1 LAWLIPQTGI
11 LAGLFVPMPVPTVI
25 WIIAQ
30 FGWHARD
37 VTARL
42 LPKWFCFGK
51 RAVGTLRILENG
63 RDARLLTAGKGR
75 GTKPGDCGAASFAD
89 GRRRSRGLRQAA
101 LGWRNRSRALPHSLH
116 QF

>member
-1 LAWLIPQTGI
+1 M
-11 LAGLFVPMPVPTVI
+11 VDSSDRHSCRSVRSMPVPTVI

-75 GTKPGDCGAASFAD
+75 GTKPGDCGAGSFAD
-89 GRRRSRGLRQAA
+89 GCRRSWFAPSGVGLAK
-101 LGWRNRSRALPHSLH
+101 
-116 QF
+116 

>member
-75 GTKPGDCGAASFAD
+75 GIKTWRLWCGVARRWPPKVAWFAPS
-89 GRRRSRGLRQAA
+89 GVGLAK
-101 LGWRNRSRALPHSLH
+101 
-116 QF
+116 